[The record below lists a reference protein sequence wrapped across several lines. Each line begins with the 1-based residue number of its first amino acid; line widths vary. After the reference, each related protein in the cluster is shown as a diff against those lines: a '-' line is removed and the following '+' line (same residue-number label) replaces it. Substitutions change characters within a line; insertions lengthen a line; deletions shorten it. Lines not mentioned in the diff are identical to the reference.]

1 MTLSLHGGELG
12 KKKEKKKEKARIK
25 LLACGRWYKNGASD
39 MIIYSSVKSILGS
52 AYPAFLFDNY
62 EQLKQNLKH

>member
-1 MTLSLHGGELG
+1 M
-12 KKKEKKKEKARIK
+12 K

-52 AYPAFLFDNY
+52 AYPAFLFGNY